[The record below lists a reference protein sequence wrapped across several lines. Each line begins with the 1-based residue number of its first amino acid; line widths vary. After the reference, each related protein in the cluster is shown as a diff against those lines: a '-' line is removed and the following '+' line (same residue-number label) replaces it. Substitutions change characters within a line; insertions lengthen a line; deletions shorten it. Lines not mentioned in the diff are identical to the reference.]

1 MKLKIERKRFESG
14 MYYYLIYEWFWFH
27 WVGRS
32 GLYDTLEEAERK
44 VVRIL
49 ENEREQRKLKKE
61 EPVYYKLE
69 GDRITYKK
77 GGDGIERGIM
87 GEPPLKLKKTENQ
100 K

>member
-14 MYYYLIYEWFWFH
+14 AYYYLVYEWFWFH
-27 WVGRS
+27 WVRRS
-32 GLYDTLEEAERK
+32 GLFDTLEEAEQCA
-44 VVRIL
+44 VRIL
-49 ENEREQRKLKKE
+49 EDEKEQRKLKKE
-61 EPVYYKLE
+61 KAVYYKLE
-69 GDRITYKK
+69 SDRITYKK